1 MAIYEY
7 NLELP
12 VYDQQL
18 ISSLITCKIASLG
31 ERYVSYYFPV
41 YHNHFLNYYDHN
53 RCSYQ
58 LLSKTDI
65 FELISFI
72 LQNNILL

>member
-12 VYDQQL
+12 LYDQQL
-18 ISSLITCKIASLG
+18 ISSLITCEIASLG
-31 ERYVSYYFPV
+31 ERYGSYYFPV
-41 YHNHFLNYYDHN
+41 YHNHFLIITITIDV
-53 RCSYQ
+53 Q

-65 FELISFI
+65 FELIDFI